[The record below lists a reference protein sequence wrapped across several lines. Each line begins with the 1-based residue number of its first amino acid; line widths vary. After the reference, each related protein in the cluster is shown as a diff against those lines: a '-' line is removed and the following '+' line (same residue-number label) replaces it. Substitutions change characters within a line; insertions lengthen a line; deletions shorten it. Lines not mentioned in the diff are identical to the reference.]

1 MEPMKIDRLN
11 TLFICS
17 FCKNTFRE
25 PVILPC
31 FEIICKCDLDQIRI
45 DRKTVCCPFCDQNH
59 SEPENGFQIDKRIA
73 ELIKLEVNKLD
84 FGKTFNNGKR
94 LLSDLEER
102 INELDKLIESP
113 QNYLTEYFSNLK
125 TKSDSR
131 REFLFMVI
139 NEHFDQINAE
149 ISKCE
154 QDCKQSIRIYDDVK
168 IETSL
173 LKKHLD
179 QWSKDYDSL
188 RLNEEKR
195 DEIISKSYQAKSELE
210 TRINEIKH
218 DLLQNLAYS
227 FQSDE
232 IKLKEKSFFGSVVK
246 SFCVRFEN
254 FANFKENDQL
264 ILESNKFNINGFK
277 WNLEIKHKLG
287 GFMGCYLYCDSKK

>member
-254 FANFKENDQL
+254 WYENWL
-264 ILESNKFNINGFK
+264 LN
-277 WNLEIKHKLG
+277 
-287 GFMGCYLYCDSKK
+287 Y